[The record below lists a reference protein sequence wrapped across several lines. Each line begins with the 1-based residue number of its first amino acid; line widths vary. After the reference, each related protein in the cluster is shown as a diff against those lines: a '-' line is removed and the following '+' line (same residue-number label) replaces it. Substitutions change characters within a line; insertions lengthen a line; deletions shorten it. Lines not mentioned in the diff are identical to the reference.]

1 MWLTDLREVNTRGIV
16 YALFRYRFRRA
27 EKNYRHNLAVF
38 SGYDSQRIN
47 GQGTEPMC
55 RMIYGTMPLSW
66 NGCELISVCNAMN
79 MLGRNVAL
87 PQVILEFE
95 LNRMHYVF
103 PSGYWGTAPKKL
115 GRYFDHH
122 GVAYEKHRSAE
133 NFTKAW
139 DSFTCGIVSFWN
151 NKRSESALHGLDFF
165 SGGIHTVAFESSK
178 NGILVYD
185 YYNNDRRPR
194 SFRSV
199 QEVYEDRRFIVGY
212 VFAKHK

>member
-1 MWLTDLREVNTRGIV
+1 MWLTELREVNTRGIV

-27 EKNYRHNLAVF
+27 KKNYRHNLAMF
-38 SGYDSQRIN
+38 SGYERERIN

-79 MLGRNVAL
+79 MLGRNEAL

-115 GRYFDHH
+115 GRYFDSH
-122 GVAYEKHRSAE
+122 GVAYEKHPSAE
-133 NFTKAW
+133 EFTRAW
-139 DSFTCGIVSFWN
+139 ESFTCGIVSFWN
-151 NKRSESALHGLDFF
+151 NNRSESALHGLDFF
-165 SGGIHTVAFESSK
+165 SGGIHTVAFK
-178 NGILVYD
+178 VTDGGALVYD
-185 YYNNDRRPR
+185 YCNHDLRPR
-194 SFRSV
+194 MFESPA
-199 QEVYEDRRFIVGY
+199 QLYQGRRFIVGY
-212 VFAKHK
+212 GFKK